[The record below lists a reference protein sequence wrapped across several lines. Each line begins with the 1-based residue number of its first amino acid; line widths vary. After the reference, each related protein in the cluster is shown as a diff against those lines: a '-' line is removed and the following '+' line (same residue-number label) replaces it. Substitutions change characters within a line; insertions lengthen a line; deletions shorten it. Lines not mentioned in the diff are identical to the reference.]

1 MAVKTGT
8 RGAEGASQQLQRRP
22 PPPPPSLRNSPG
34 VVNDGLVDSV
44 ARTVLL
50 VVHGFES
57 LVQRRDAI
65 AFEHRP
71 YQRHSHKLLPAL
83 GTAKGKVKRGTA
95 IDGEVSTHV
104 FVQTVCLLVR

>member
-1 MAVKTGT
+1 MYPIRA
-8 RGAEGASQQLQRRP
+8 
-22 PPPPPSLRNSPG
+22 PSLRNSPG

-44 ARTVLL
+44 ERTVLL
-50 VVHGFES
+50 VVHGLES

-71 YQRHSHKLLPAL
+71 YQRHSHKLLRAL
-83 GTAKGKVKRGTA
+83 GSAKGKVKGGAA
-95 IDGEVSTHV
+95 IDGEVSTHL